1 MDWNVTHNI
10 STGVAEGARDARLDA
25 AAHQFEASMMS
36 ELMKPLMENSLFDED
51 DPSAMVDSGS
61 GGSNA
66 LMNFASES
74 LAGSLSEHGGLGIA
88 RQIISHLR
96 AEPGGDAARGS
107 KKLIKNPE
115 DVPIG

>member
-1 MDWNVTHNI
+1 VDWNVTQKT
-10 STGVAEGARDARLDA
+10 SDAAVEGARDARLVA

-36 ELMKPLMENSLFDED
+36 ELMKPLMENSVFDEG
-51 DPSAMVDSGS
+51 DPRALVDSGS

-66 LMNFASES
+66 LMSFASES

-96 AEPGGDAARGS
+96 AEPGGDAVQG
-107 KKLIKNPE
+107 KQKVDKEP
-115 DVPIG
+115 

>member
-1 MDWNVTHNI
+1 VDWNVTQKTPI
-10 STGVAEGARDARLDA
+10 TAGEGARDARLVA

-36 ELMKPLMENSLFDED
+36 ELMKPLMQNSLFDED
-51 DPSAMVDSGS
+51 DPSALVDPGS

-66 LMNFASES
+66 LMSFASES

-96 AEPGGDAARGS
+96 AEPGSDAVLGMQ
-107 KKLIKNPE
+107 KVDKEP
-115 DVPIG
+115 